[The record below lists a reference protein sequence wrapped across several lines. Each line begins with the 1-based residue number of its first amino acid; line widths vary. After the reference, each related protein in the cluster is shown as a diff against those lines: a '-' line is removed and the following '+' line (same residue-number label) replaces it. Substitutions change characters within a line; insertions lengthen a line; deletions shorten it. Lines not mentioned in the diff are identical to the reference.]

1 MAARS
6 SGLGSGLIS
15 GSTAPQPK
23 ALGRFGR
30 YESRMRRPVLLAACC
45 LSLLAPPALAA
56 TRAAASY
63 GPNARKLQSVVPP
76 KSWDKAEIR
85 LVVNHGLMARSVA
98 SFRAN
103 DVLTQGE
110 LATLVA
116 ALTQQPA
123 DVPANPAAPVSVVQL
138 DARLVKA
145 LELSDTAAG
154 LLSAARAAGLS
165 VPSRFG
171 TETVARLLG
180 LRTNHL
186 AKDDDLELLPND
198 PVTRAETAY
207 SVAKILR
214 FSGGEQQYVE
224 DAAMT
229 FVLPAFTSWQK
240 RVLKTAV
247 RFIGFPYVW
256 GGMSEKAEAPFGVQA
271 RGGFDCSGF
280 VWRVY
285 KLQTY
290 PGGAVLNATINGRT
304 TYQMSGEVPRSK
316 RIAFANLA
324 PGDLL
329 FFGPKGPRSKPS
341 SIGHTGIYLGSGWM
355 IHSSGQGV
363 AVVPLSGWYRNS
375 FAWGRRPLAEAGLV
389 AG

>member
-1 MAARS
+1 VRS
-6 SGLGSGLIS
+6 AGLGSGLIS
-15 GSTAPQPK
+15 GCIGAEPK
-23 ALGRFGR
+23 GLGPFGR
-30 YESRMRRPVLLAACC
+30 YEQRMRRPVLLAVCC
-45 LSLLAPPALAA
+45 LSLLAPAA
-56 TRAAASY
+56 FAA
-63 GPNARKLQSVVPP
+63 RSVVPP
-76 KSWDKAEIR
+76 KSWDTAEIQ

-98 SFRAN
+98 SFRPN

-116 ALTQQPA
+116 GLTQQPA
-123 DVPANPAAPVSVVQL
+123 TVPADPAAPVTVTQL
-138 DARLVKA
+138 DSRLVKA
-145 LELSDTAAG
+145 LELSPTAAQ

-180 LRTNHL
+180 LRTNHP

-214 FSGGEQQYVE
+214 FSGWEQQNVE
-224 DAAMT
+224 DAATT
-229 FVLPAFTSWQK
+229 FLLPTFTSWQK
-240 RVLKTAV
+240 RVLNTAV
-247 RFIGFPYVW
+247 RFVGFPYVW
-256 GGMSEKAEAPFGVQA
+256 GGTSEKAEAPFGVQA

-285 KLQTY
+285 KLQSY
-290 PGGAVLNATINGRT
+290 AGGATLSATIKGRT

-316 RIAFANLA
+316 RISFAKLA

-329 FFGPKGPRSKPS
+329 FFGPNGPHSMPS
-341 SIGHTGIYLGSGWM
+341 TIGHTGIYLGSGWM

-363 AVVPLSGWYRNS
+363 AVVPLTGWYRDS
-375 FAWGRRPLAEAGLV
+375 FAWGRRPLAEAGLI